1 MPKPAANSADA
12 DVLADAVVPALAES
26 YGLLGARLT
35 FLGGELD
42 RNYRVSAADGRTFLA
57 KVHEKADSND
67 RLRWQKEI
75 LLHVADRHV
84 GVGVPTL
91 VRTVDGDLDVGI
103 DVGSERWLLTVL
115 DWVRGTDMVHVASH
129 SEGLLVD
136 IGAAAARVTK
146 ALEGFR
152 SETLPE
158 THHWDVT
165 RSAEVI
171 DECLA
176 ADPTLGDNPDI
187 LVARRWFTDV
197 EPRLDSLPRAM
208 VHNDL
213 NDNNVL
219 VDTVDGVQKVAGVL
233 DFNDA
238 LYTVRVAEPAIA
250 GAYAML
256 RKDDPLT
263 AMGFIV
269 SGYCGVIPLTDDELA
284 VAYPLAAARLCV
296 QALTWAVRGR
306 VDPTDYGAMRM
317 RHTLPAL
324 HRVLQVDTRT
334 AAARLAEM
342 SSRRRRADPHDPA
355 TARRKNEE

>member
-1 MPKPAANSADA
+1 MPRPPVESAGTQ
-12 DVLADAVVPALAES
+12 VLAETVVSARLADGYGLVPADMK
-26 YGLLGARLT
+26 

-42 RNYRVSAADGRTFLA
+42 RNYRVCVDDGRTFLA
-57 KVHEKADSND
+57 KLRTKADPHG

-75 LLHVADRHV
+75 LLHLADRHLDV
-84 GVGVPTL
+84 AVSTLVPTIE
-91 VRTVDGDLDVGI
+91 GDLDVAL
-103 DVGSERWLLTVL
+103 DVGDERWLLTVL
-115 DWVRGTDMVHVASH
+115 NWVPGTDMVRVAHH
-129 SEGLLVD
+129 SDGLLTD
-136 IGAAAARVTK
+136 IGATAARVTI
-146 ALEGFR
+146 ALAGFR
-152 SETLPE
+152 SDTLHD

-176 ADPTLGDNPDI
+176 LDPSLADNPDVHKA
-187 LVARRWFTDV
+187 LGWFRDV
-197 EPRLDSLPRAM
+197 EPRLDSLPKAM

-219 VDTVDGVQKVAGVL
+219 IDDVNGVQKVAGIL

-256 RKDDPLT
+256 RKDDPLR
-263 AMGFIV
+263 AMGLIV
-269 SGYCGVIPLTDDELA
+269 CGYHAVTPLTDDELA

-296 QALTWAVRGR
+296 QALTWVVRAQTT
-306 VDPTDYGAMRM
+306 PTEYGAMRM

-324 HRVLQVDTRT
+324 HRVLQVDPQS
-334 AAARLAEM
+334 AAAHLREACRQRPARLNG
-342 SSRRRRADPHDPA
+342 S
-355 TARRKNEE
+355 

>member
-1 MPKPAANSADA
+1 MPRPPVESAGTQ
-12 DVLADAVVPALAES
+12 VLAEAVVSARLADG
-26 YGLLGARLT
+26 YGLVPADMK

-42 RNYRVSAADGRTFLA
+42 RNYRVCVDDGRTFLA
-57 KVHEKADSND
+57 KLRTKADPRG

-75 LLHVADRHV
+75 LLHLADRHLDV
-84 GVGVPTL
+84 AVPTL
-91 VRTVDGDLDVGI
+91 VPTIEGDLDVAL
-103 DVGSERWLLTVL
+103 DVGDERWLLTVL
-115 DWVRGTDMVHVASH
+115 NWVPGTDMVRVAHH
-129 SEGLLVD
+129 SDGLLTD
-136 IGAAAARVTK
+136 IGATAARVTI
-146 ALEGFR
+146 ALAGFR
-152 SETLPE
+152 SDTLHD

-176 ADPTLGDNPDI
+176 LDPSLADNPDVHKA
-187 LVARRWFTDV
+187 LGWFRDV
-197 EPRLDSLPRAM
+197 EPRFGSLPKAM

-219 VDTVDGVQKVAGVL
+219 IDDVDGVQKVAGIL

-256 RKDDPLT
+256 RKDDPLR
-263 AMGFIV
+263 AMGLIV
-269 SGYCGVIPLTDDELA
+269 SGYHAVTPLTDDELA

-296 QALTWAVRGR
+296 QALTWVVRAQTT
-306 VDPTDYGAMRM
+306 PTEYGAMRM

-324 HRVLQVDTRT
+324 HRVLQVDPQS
-334 AAARLAEM
+334 AAAHLREAC
-342 SSRRRRADPHDPA
+342 SQRPVRPNGS
-355 TARRKNEE
+355 

>member
-1 MPKPAANSADA
+1 MPKPAANSADT
-12 DVLADAVVPALAES
+12 DVLAEAVVSARLADS
-26 YGLLGARLT
+26 YGLVGADLK

-42 RNYRVSAADGRTFLA
+42 RNYRVSAGDGRTFLA
-57 KVHEKADSND
+57 KLRKKADRGD

-75 LLHVADRHV
+75 LLHIADRHV

-91 VRTVDGDLDVGI
+91 VQTNDGDLDVGI

-115 DWVRGTDMVHVASH
+115 DWVRGTDMVHIASH
-129 SEGLLVD
+129 SEGLLLD

-146 ALEGFR
+146 ALEGFQ
-152 SETLPE
+152 SETLHE

-176 ADPTLGDNPDI
+176 LDPTLGENPDI
-187 LVARRWFTDV
+187 LTARGWFTDV
-197 EPRLDSLPRAM
+197 EPRLGPLPRAM

-219 VDTVDGVQKVAGVL
+219 VEVIDGVQKVAGVL

-263 AMGFIV
+263 AMGFII
-269 SGYCGVIPLTDDELA
+269 SGYCGVTPLTDDELA

-296 QALTWAVRGR
+296 QALTWAVRGQAN
-306 VDPTDYGAMRM
+306 PTEYGAMRM

-324 HRVLQVDTRT
+324 HRILQVDTRT
-334 AAARLAEM
+334 AAAHLAELC
-342 SSRRRRADPHDPA
+342 SRRP
-355 TARRKNEE
+355 ARRNGS

>member
-1 MPKPAANSADA
+1 MPKPPANSADT
-12 DVLADAVVPALAES
+12 DVLAEAVVSARLADS
-26 YGLLGARLT
+26 YGLIGAELK

-42 RNYRVSAADGRTFLA
+42 RNYRVSAGDGRTFLA
-57 KVHEKADSND
+57 KLRKKADRSD

-75 LLHVADRHV
+75 LLHIADRHV

-91 VRTVDGDLDVGI
+91 VRTIDGDLDVGI
-103 DVGSERWLLTVL
+103 DVGSQRWLLTVL
-115 DWVRGTDMVHVASH
+115 DWVRGTDMVHIASH
-129 SEGLLVD
+129 SEGLLID

-146 ALEGFR
+146 ALEGFQ
-152 SETLPE
+152 SETLHE

-176 ADPTLGDNPDI
+176 LDPTLGENPDI
-187 LVARRWFTDV
+187 LTARGWFTDV
-197 EPRLDSLPRAM
+197 EPRLGSLPRAM

-219 VDTVDGVQKVAGVL
+219 VEVVDGVQKVAGVL

-263 AMGFIV
+263 AMGFIIA
-269 SGYCGVIPLTDDELA
+269 GYCGVTPLTDDELA

-296 QALTWAVRGR
+296 QALTWAVRGQT
-306 VDPTDYGAMRM
+306 DPTEYGAMRM

-324 HRVLQVDTRT
+324 HRILQVDTRT
-334 AAARLAEM
+334 AAAHLREIT
-342 SSRRRRADPHDPA
+342 SRRP
-355 TARRKNEE
+355 ARRNGS

>member
-1 MPKPAANSADA
+1 MPRPPVDPADT
-12 DVLADAVVPALAES
+12 DVLAEAVVSARLADS
-26 YGLLGARLT
+26 YGLAGARLK

-42 RNYRVSAADGRTFLA
+42 RNYRVAVDDGRTFLA
-57 KVHEKADSND
+57 KLRKKADRSD

-75 LLHVADRHV
+75 LLHIADRDV

-91 VRTVDGDLDVGI
+91 VRTTDGNLDVGI

-115 DWVRGTDMVHVASH
+115 DWVRGTDMVHIASH
-129 SEGLLVD
+129 SERLLID
-136 IGAAAARVTK
+136 IGATAAHVTK
-146 ALEGFR
+146 ALEGFQ
-152 SETLPE
+152 SDTLHQ

-176 ADPTLGDNPDI
+176 TDPTLGENPDI
-187 LVARRWFTDV
+187 LTARSWFDDVA
-197 EPRLDSLPRAM
+197 PRLGSLPTAM

-219 VDTVDGVQKVAGVL
+219 VDVFDGVQTVAGVL

-256 RKDDPLT
+256 RKNDPLT
-263 AMGFIV
+263 AMGFIIA
-269 SGYCGVIPLTDDELA
+269 GYCSVTALTDDELA

-296 QALTWAVRGR
+296 QALTWAVRGHA
-306 VDPTDYGAMRM
+306 DPTEYGAMRM

-324 HRVLQVDTRT
+324 HRVLQVDRRT
-334 AAARLAEM
+334 AAAHLHDM
-342 SSRRRRADPHDPA
+342 SSRRP
-355 TARRKNEE
+355 ARRNGS

>member
-1 MPKPAANSADA
+1 MPRPPVESAGTK
-12 DVLADAVVPALAES
+12 VLAETVVSARLADGYGLVPADMK
-26 YGLLGARLT
+26 

-42 RNYRVSAADGRTFLA
+42 RNYRVCVDDGRTFLA
-57 KVHEKADSND
+57 KLRTKADPHG

-75 LLHVADRHV
+75 LLHLADRHLDV
-84 GVGVPTL
+84 AVPTL
-91 VRTVDGDLDVGI
+91 VPTIEGDLDVAL
-103 DVGSERWLLTVL
+103 DVGDERWLLTVL
-115 DWVRGTDMVHVASH
+115 NWVPGTDMVRVAHH
-129 SEGLLVD
+129 SDGLLTD
-136 IGAAAARVTK
+136 IGVTAARVTI
-146 ALEGFR
+146 ALAGFR
-152 SETLPE
+152 SDTLHD

-176 ADPTLGDNPDI
+176 LDPSLADNPDVHKA
-187 LVARRWFTDV
+187 LGWFRDV
-197 EPRLDSLPRAM
+197 EPRLDSLPKAM

-219 VDTVDGVQKVAGVL
+219 IDDVNGVQKVAGIL

-256 RKDDPLT
+256 RKDDPLC
-263 AMGFIV
+263 AMGLIV
-269 SGYCGVIPLTDDELA
+269 SGYHAVTPLTDDELA

-296 QALTWAVRGR
+296 QALTWVVRAQTT
-306 VDPTDYGAMRM
+306 PTEYGAMRM

-324 HRVLQVDTRT
+324 HRVLQVDPQS
-334 AAARLAEM
+334 AAAHLREAC
-342 SSRRRRADPHDPA
+342 RQRPA
-355 TARRKNEE
+355 RKNGS

>member
-1 MPKPAANSADA
+1 MPKPPVNSADT
-12 DVLADAVVPALAES
+12 DVLAEAVVS
-26 YGLLGARLT
+26 ARLADSYALIGADLK

-42 RNYRVSAADGRTFLA
+42 RNYRVSAGDGRTFLA
-57 KVHEKADSND
+57 KLRKKADRSD

-75 LLHVADRHV
+75 LLHIADRHV

-91 VRTVDGDLDVGI
+91 VRTSDGDLDVSI

-115 DWVRGTDMVHVASH
+115 DWVRGTDMVHIASH
-129 SEGLLVD
+129 SEGLLID
-136 IGAAAARVTK
+136 IGAAAARVTR
-146 ALEGFR
+146 ALEGFQ
-152 SETLPE
+152 SETLHE
-158 THHWDVT
+158 THHWDIT

-176 ADPTLGDNPDI
+176 LDPTLGENPDI
-187 LVARRWFTDV
+187 VTARGWFTDV
-197 EPRLDSLPRAM
+197 EPRLGSLPTAM

-219 VDTVDGVQKVAGVL
+219 VEVVDGVQKVAGVL

-263 AMGFIV
+263 AMGFIIG
-269 SGYCGVIPLTDDELA
+269 GYCGVTPLTDDELA

-296 QALTWAVRGR
+296 QALTWAVRGQT
-306 VDPTDYGAMRM
+306 DPTEYGAMRM

-324 HRVLQVDTRT
+324 HRILQVDTRT
-334 AAARLAEM
+334 AAAYLREI
-342 SSRRRRADPHDPA
+342 SSRRP
-355 TARRKNEE
+355 ARRNGS